1 MKKLCLVLSLLFI
14 LNSTAVLAERIPTDE
29 YLTRIK
35 AEPGL
40 DWSDIDVENIIF
52 WEVNDFVN
60 AGNVKRTE
68 TSGSYM
74 ILLPSLTTDNVYAIG
89 FEDNECVMELR
100 EVSDDSSSI
109 IRYIRLFDKNEA
121 KEYAQKNGLSEPTEI
136 YSMFLH
142 DSVWLY
148 AYYLVCDDGDYLIP
162 YKYCEGKRYYNITND
177 PEFDFEI
184 GKAYSIAEY
193 SDIRQRERVVY
204 NENNKSDSFKDDVRY
219 SYSIDGDEY
228 EYYHPSDK
236 SKLPQTDDEKDE
248 DKTNSLADK
257 VKEQESNKDDSEVK
271 DNDKTTG
278 KTEDKDKTP
287 EDKNTNKDDQKDIDN
302 TKDENKA
309 SDSDKNTDA
318 DKKDETKT
326 EPTAP
331 ADDTPKADKVFE
343 DVPQTHWAYDYVTEL
358 ANKDVILGYGNGYFG
373 ADDSVTHEQL
383 ALLLKR
389 QFGYNSVLTDAAFG
403 KREEII
409 VDLVKAVGADV
420 SKVDTSVIQKNFTD
434 GADIASGNEKY
445 IAYAI
450 ENKLVLGYDG
460 KLNINDNVTRA
471 ETAALICRATDLAK
485 TNN

>member
-14 LNSTAVLAERIPTDE
+14 LNSTAVLAERINVDE
-29 YLTRIK
+29 YMKEMK
-35 AEPGL
+35 ADESI
-40 DWSDIDVENIIF
+40 DWTNIDDENIVFCEIT
-52 WEVNDFVN
+52 DFIY
-60 AGNVKRTE
+60 AGAVKKTKS
-68 TSGSYM
+68 SGTY
-74 ILLPSLTTDNVYAIG
+74 ICILPSRDGNKTYHVG
-89 FEDNECVMELR
+89 FENDKYTPNANEIPDYPFFKALMN
-100 EVSDDSSSI
+100 
-109 IRYIRLFDKNEA
+109 YDKKQA
-121 KEYAQKNGLSEPTEI
+121 KEYAVNNGLSEPVEI
-136 YSMFLH
+136 YAVYLTEKIHLF
-142 DSVWLY
+142 
-148 AYYLVCDDGDYLIP
+148 AYYVVCDDADYIIP
-162 YKYCEGKRYYNITND
+162 FKYVDEHECYNITND
-177 PEFDFEI
+177 PELNFEI
-184 GKAYSIAEY
+184 GKAYSISKY
-193 SDIRQRERVVY
+193 SDMRKKELTVY
-204 NENNKSDSFKDDVRY
+204 EENYKAPNEFRDDEKY
-219 SYSIDGDEY
+219 SYTKDGDEY

-271 DNDKTTG
+271 DNDKTTD

>member
-204 NENNKSDSFKDDVRY
+204 NKNNKSDSFKDDVRY

-271 DNDKTTG
+271 DNDKTTD